1 MAQTATTGNLENA
14 QRIIISSARY
24 TEEHNAPALA
34 LIEQFSLPKGAKQ
47 VTVPKV
53 GQMSM
58 SDLTDG
64 QDIIDEED
72 IGMTTVDLTA
82 SEVGAKV
89 ILTDKLV
96 RQSAPNVFSMIGR
109 QLGDGMAR
117 KKDTDVIALWS
128 SLNGGTVLGGD
139 NQEMNAANTHAVIS
153 NAKANKFGNQLYL
166 IHHPNAVAALSKES
180 ATIAGTAGGELSN
193 GWSVDLLKNFYSGLR
208 PINNVPIFEDGNIEK
223 AANDSG
229 YGVIADKGAMAAL
242 TSVDTRTERQRD
254 ASLRATE
261 VVMTADYGVF
271 ELDDTR
277 GAAIQFEMGD
287 LSTSQELTERGD
299 SWQE

>member
-14 QRIIISSARY
+14 QRIILAAARY
-24 TEEHNAPALA
+24 TEEHNAPAMA
-34 LIEQFSLPKGAKQ
+34 LIESFDLPKGSKQ

-64 QDIIDEED
+64 QDIVDEED

-96 RQSAPNVFSMIGR
+96 RQAADNVMSIVGR

-117 KKDTDVIALWS
+117 KKDTDVHALYPG
-128 SLNGGTVLGGD
+128 LNGGTTLG
-139 NQEMNAANTHAVIS
+139 AATKTMSLANVAGAIAYT
-153 NAKANKFGNQLYL
+153 KANKFGSQVYILQ
-166 IHHPNAVAALSKES
+166 HPNAVFD
-180 ATIAGTAGGELSN
+180 IANTAVTASSTYPVPA
-193 GWSVDLLKNFYSGLR
+193 GWSEDLLGNFFSGLR
-208 PINNVPIFEDGNIEK
+208 PLNGVPIFEDGNLSI
-223 AANDSG
+223 DSDDDAV
-229 YGVIADKGAMAAL
+229 GVIADKSAL
-242 TSVDTRTERQRD
+242 AVLKSVDTRTERQRD

-261 VVMTADYGVF
+261 LVMTADYGVF
-271 ELDDTR
+271 ELDDSR
-277 GAAIQFEMGD
+277 GAA
-287 LSTSQELTERGD
+287 LTFD
-299 SWQE
+299 AAAPSSSA

>member
-14 QRIIISSARY
+14 QKIIISAARY

-34 LIEQFSLPKGAKQ
+34 LIEKFNLPSGAKQ

-53 GQMSM
+53 GQMTM

-64 QDIIDEED
+64 QDIVDEED

-96 RQSAPNVFSMIGR
+96 RQSAPNVMSIIGR

-117 KKDTDVIALWS
+117 KKDTDVLALYTN
-128 SLNGGTVLGGD
+128 LNGGTKLG
-139 NQEMNAANTHAVIS
+139 AATKFMKASNVQAVIAY
-153 NAKANKFGNQLYL
+153 AKANKFGSQLYIL
-166 IHHPNAVAALSKES
+166 HHPNAVAYLSKEAATVAS
-180 ATIAGTAGGELSN
+180 AVTNGIPE
-193 GWSVDLLKNFYSGLR
+193 GWSQDLLGNFWSGLK
-208 PINNVPIFEDGNIEK
+208 PMNNVPIFEDGNITE
-223 AANDSG
+223 DDDG
-229 YGVIADKGAMAAL
+229 DGIGVIADKSAMAYL
-242 TSVDTRTERQRD
+242 TSVETRTERQRD

-261 VVMTADYGVF
+261 VVMTSDYGVF
-271 ELDDTR
+271 ELDDSR
-277 GAAIQFEMGD
+277 GAGITFDVAA
-287 LSTSQELTERGD
+287 LATNN
-299 SWQE
+299 

>member
-1 MAQTATTGNLENA
+1 MAQTATPGNHENA

-34 LIEQFSLPKGAKQ
+34 LIEQFTLPKGAKQ
-47 VTVPKV
+47 ITVPKV
-53 GQMSM
+53 DQMTM

-64 QDIIDEED
+64 QDIVDEED

-96 RQSAPNVFSMIGR
+96 RQSAPNVFSIIGR

-117 KKDTDVIALWS
+117 KKDGDVIALYS
-128 SLNGGTVLGGD
+128 SLNASTLLGGTGPTY
-139 NQEMNAANTHAVIS
+139 MKAS
-153 NAKANKFGNQLYL
+153 NVQGIIAYAKANKFGSQLYIL
-166 IHHPNAVAALSKES
+166 HHPNAVAYLSKEAAVTAS
-180 ATIAGTAGGELSN
+180 ATSSEISS
-193 GWSVDLLKNFYSGLR
+193 GWSADLLKSFYSGLR
-208 PINNVPIFEDGNIEK
+208 PMNGVSIFEDGNIEI
-223 AANDSG
+223 DSG
-229 YGVIADKGAMAAL
+229 DDGVGVIADKGAMAAL

-271 ELDDTR
+271 ELDDSR
-277 GAAIQFEMGD
+277 GAGVKFDISA
-287 LSTSQELTERGD
+287 LSTAN
-299 SWQE
+299 

>member
-14 QRIIISSARY
+14 QKIIIAASRY

-53 GQMSM
+53 SQMSV
-58 SDLTDG
+58 SDLVDG

-72 IGMTTVDLTA
+72 IGMSTVDLTA

-89 ILTDKLV
+89 ILTDKLI
-96 RQSAPNVFSMIGR
+96 RQASDNVFSMIGR

-117 KKDTDVIALWS
+117 KKDGDVLALYTN
-128 SLNGGTVLGGD
+128 LNDGTLLGGTGPTY
-139 NQEMNAANTHAVIS
+139 MKAS
-153 NAKANKFGNQLYL
+153 NVQGIIAYAKANKFGNQIYI
-166 IHHPNAVAALSKES
+166 IHHPNAVAYLSKES
-180 ATIAGTAGGELSN
+180 ATVASSGSAAIPE
-193 GWSVDLLKNFYSGLR
+193 GWSQDLLGNFWSGLR
-208 PINNVPIFEDGNIEK
+208 PMNNVPIFEDGNISE
-223 AANDSG
+223 DSG
-229 YGVIADKGAMAAL
+229 NDGIGVIADKTAMAAL

-271 ELDDTR
+271 ELDDDR
-277 GAAIQFEMGD
+277 GAGVKFDVSA
-287 LSTSQELTERGD
+287 LSTAN
-299 SWQE
+299 

>member
-14 QRIIISSARY
+14 QRIIISAARY

-34 LIEQFSLPKGAKQ
+34 LTEQFKLPKGAKQ
-47 VTVPKV
+47 MTVPKV

-58 SDLTDG
+58 SDLQDG
-64 QDIIDEED
+64 IDIVDEEE

-96 RQSAPNVFSMIGR
+96 RQSAPNVMSIIGR

-117 KKDTDVIALWS
+117 KKDTDVLALYTN
-128 SLNGGTVLGGD
+128 LNGGTKLG
-139 NQEMNAANTHAVIS
+139 AATKFMKASNVQGVIAY
-153 NAKANKFGNQLYL
+153 AKANKFGSQLYIL
-166 IHHPNAVAALSKES
+166 HHPNAVAYLSKES
-180 ATIAGTAGGELSN
+180 AVVASSGSAAIPE
-193 GWSVDLLKNFYSGLR
+193 GWSQDLLANFWSGLR
-208 PINNVPIFEDGNIEK
+208 PMNNVPIFEDGNITE
-223 AANDSG
+223 DSDG
-229 YGVIADKGAMAAL
+229 DGIGVIADKGAMATL

-277 GAAIQFEMGD
+277 GAGITFDVAA
-287 LSTSQELTERGD
+287 LATNN
-299 SWQE
+299 